1 MGSQGWLSLVP
12 AWLWENRPGPGG
24 YFPATEPRAIQ
35 ARPAAPQDSCCGP
48 GQSRG
53 RGVEAA
59 APAAP
64 CGKVCHGSAWRK
76 PAPHTAH
83 PAHEEAW
90 PMVLT
95 VPAPLCEPW
104 AEPQIPQWDTDL
116 FPDPLCG
123 PNTQGQGQWWARGGG
138 YAKASAEGPEW
149 ETPSGNKGHNKP
161 IGPVR
166 HSPTGLEKTTALA
179 QEKSPLGKQSQPE
192 TRLRDASSS
201 LLTGQLQACFW
212 RDPVLRAMLPG
223 LGR

>member
-1 MGSQGWLSLVP
+1 MSLPGSGKTGQDLGAISLP
-12 AWLWENRPGPGG
+12 RNP
-24 YFPATEPRAIQ
+24 EPFKH
-35 ARPAAPQDSCCGP
+35 APQHHRTPAVGLVSPEAEGWRLQRQQHHV
-48 GQSRG
+48 GKSAMARRGENQLHTQS
-53 RGVEAA
+53 
-59 APAAP
+59 
-64 CGKVCHGSAWRK
+64 
-76 PAPHTAH
+76 AH

-166 HSPTGLEKTTALA
+166 HSPTELEKTTALA
-179 QEKSPLGKQSQPE
+179 QEKSQPE